1 MAEFDRAALRKIF
14 EGAEIEVPKDVL
26 GQICDLH
33 TSSMDGFP
41 ETIKEL
47 KGKLKVAEQERD
59 AAKAKVPV
67 DGEETISK
75 AEYDKLKGEF
85 DKYKTDV
92 QAKETKAAKEA
103 AYRAI
108 LKDANLSEKGIE
120 KAVKYADWDNIE
132 LGEDGKLKG
141 ANDHIKAVRDEWA
154 EYVTT
159 TTTTGAKTSTPP
171 ANNGGAKLTKAE
183 IYARDEH
190 GRYKLSTAERQK
202 ALAENPELLN

>member
-1 MAEFDRAALRKIF
+1 MSLTRKMLKAMGIEEEKIDQIIEAHSETVDSLKADRDSYKEDAEKL
-14 EGAEIEVPKDVL
+14 KDV
-26 GQICDLH
+26 Q
-33 TSSMDGFP
+33 
-41 ETIKEL
+41 KEL
-47 KGKLKVAEQERD
+47 DDL
-59 AAKAKVPV
+59 KAKGD
-67 DGEETISK
+67 DGWKEK
-75 AEYDKLKGEF
+75 HDRLKDEF

-120 KAVKYADWDNIE
+120 KAIKYAEWDKIE

-141 ANDHIKAVRDEWA
+141 ANDHIKAAREEWA

-171 ANNGGAKLTKAE
+171 ANNGGKTGKTKEEIIANSDPAARQEENAKNTKD
-183 IYARDEH
+183 YGMKFD
-190 GRYKLSTAERQK
+190 
-202 ALAENPELLN
+202 

>member
-33 TSSMDGFP
+33 TSSMDGLP

-85 DKYKTDV
+85 DNYKKDV
-92 QAKETKAAKEA
+92 EAKETKAAKEA

-120 KAVKYADWDNIE
+120 KAVKYAEWDKIE

-141 ANDHIKAVRDEWA
+141 ANDHIKAVREEWA

-171 ANNGGAKLTKAE
+171 ANNGGKTGKTKEEIMAIRDPAARQAE
-183 IYARDEH
+183 IA
-190 GRYKLSTAERQK
+190 K
-202 ALAENPELLN
+202 NPEAFGLKFD

>member
-1 MAEFDRAALRKIF
+1 MSLTRKMLKAMGIEEEKIDQIIEAHSETVDSLKADRDSYKEDAEKL
-14 EGAEIEVPKDVL
+14 KDV
-26 GQICDLH
+26 Q
-33 TSSMDGFP
+33 
-41 ETIKEL
+41 KEL
-47 KGKLKVAEQERD
+47 DDL
-59 AAKAKVPV
+59 KAKGD
-67 DGEETISK
+67 DGWKEK
-75 AEYDKLKGEF
+75 HDRLKDEF
-85 DKYKTDV
+85 EKYKTDV

-120 KAVKYADWDNIE
+120 KAVKYAEWDKIE
-132 LGEDGKLKG
+132 LGADGKLKG
-141 ANDHIKAVRDEWA
+141 ANDHIKAVREEWA

-171 ANNGGAKLTKAE
+171 ANNGGTKLTKAE
-183 IYARDEH
+183 IYEKDEH

>member
-26 GQICDLH
+26 GQICELH
-33 TSSMDGFP
+33 TSSMDNLP

-47 KGKLKVAEQERD
+47 KSKLKTAEQERD

-85 DKYKTDV
+85 DTYKKDV
-92 QAKETKAAKEA
+92 EAKETHSKKVEA
-103 AYRAI
+103 YKTI
-108 LKDANLSEKGIE
+108 LKDAGLSEKGIE
-120 KAVKYADWDNIE
+120 KAIKYAEWDKIE
-132 LGEDGKLKG
+132 LEADGKLKG
-141 ANDHIKAVRDEWA
+141 ASDHIKAVKEEWA

-171 ANNGGAKLTKAE
+171 ANNGGAKLTKE
-183 IYARDEH
+183 DIYKKDER
-190 GRYKLSTAERQK
+190 GRYVMSASERQK
-202 ALAENPELLN
+202 ALVENQIT

>member
-1 MAEFDRAALRKIF
+1 MSLTRKMLKAMGIEEEKIDQIIEAHSETVDSLKADRDSYKEDAEKLKDVQKELDDLKAKGDDGWKEKHDALKVEFD
-14 EGAEIEVPKDVL
+14 
-26 GQICDLH
+26 Q
-33 TSSMDGFP
+33 
-41 ETIKEL
+41 
-47 KGKLKVAEQERD
+47 
-59 AAKAKVPV
+59 
-67 DGEETISK
+67 
-75 AEYDKLKGEF
+75 
-85 DKYKTDV
+85 YKNDV

-120 KAVKYADWDNIE
+120 KAVKYAEWDKIE
-132 LGEDGKLKG
+132 LEADGKLKG
-141 ANDHIKAVRDEWA
+141 ASDHIKAAKEEWA

-171 ANNGGAKLTKAE
+171 ANSGGAKLTKAE

>member
-1 MAEFDRAALRKIF
+1 MADFDRAALRKIF

-33 TSSMDGFP
+33 TSSMDGLP

-85 DKYKTDV
+85 DQYKTDV
-92 QAKETKAAKEA
+92 QAKETHSKKVE
-103 AYRAI
+103 AYRTI
-108 LKDANLSEKGIE
+108 LKDAGLSEKGIE
-120 KAVKYADWDNIE
+120 KAIKYAEWDKIE
-132 LGEDGKLKG
+132 LEADGKLKG
-141 ANDHIKAVRDEWA
+141 ASDHIKSVKEEWA

-159 TTTTGAKTSTPP
+159 TTTTGAKTSNPP
-171 ANNGGAKLTKAE
+171 ANSGGAKLTKE
-183 IYARDEH
+183 DIYKKDER
-190 GRYKLSTAERQK
+190 GRYVMSASERQK
-202 ALAENPELLN
+202 ALVENQIT

>member
-33 TSSMDGFP
+33 TSSMDGLP

-120 KAVKYADWDNIE
+120 KAIKYAEWDKIE

-141 ANDHIKAVRDEWA
+141 ANDHIKAVREEWA

-171 ANNGGAKLTKAE
+171 ANNGGKTGKTKEEIMAIRDPAVRQAE
-183 IYARDEH
+183 IA
-190 GRYKLSTAERQK
+190 K
-202 ALAENPELLN
+202 NPEAFGLKFD

>member
-1 MAEFDRAALRKIF
+1 MGLTDEQVDTIIEAHTDTVDGLKADVSKYKTDAEKLS
-14 EGAEIEVPKDVL
+14 DV
-26 GQICDLH
+26 Q
-33 TSSMDGFP
+33 
-41 ETIKEL
+41 KEL
-47 KGKLKVAEQERD
+47 DEL
-59 AAKAKVPV
+59 KAKGD
-67 DGEETISK
+67 DGWKEK
-75 AEYDKLKGEF
+75 YDNLKGEF

-92 QAKETKAAKEA
+92 QEKETHNKKVEA
-103 AYRAI
+103 YKAI

-120 KAVKYADWDNIE
+120 KAVKYADWDKIE
-132 LGEDGKLKG
+132 LDTDGKLKG
-141 ANDHIKAVRDEWA
+141 ANDHIKAVREEWA

>member
-1 MAEFDRAALRKIF
+1 MSLTRKMLKAMGIEEEKIDQIIEAHSETVDSLKADRDSYKKDSEDLKTVQKELDELKAQGNDGWKEKHDRLKDEFDTYK
-14 EGAEIEVPKDVL
+14 KDV
-26 GQICDLH
+26 
-33 TSSMDGFP
+33 
-41 ETIKEL
+41 E
-47 KGKLKVAEQERD
+47 
-59 AAKAKVPV
+59 
-67 DGEETISK
+67 
-75 AEYDKLKGEF
+75 
-85 DKYKTDV
+85 
-92 QAKETKAAKEA
+92 AKETKAAKEA

-120 KAVKYADWDNIE
+120 KAIKYAEWDKIE

-141 ANDHIKAVRDEWA
+141 ANDHIKAVREEWA

>member
-1 MAEFDRAALRKIF
+1 MADFDRAALRKIF

-33 TSSMDGFP
+33 TSSMDGLP

-75 AEYDKLKGEF
+75 AEYDKLKGDF
-85 DKYKTDV
+85 DTYKKDV
-92 QAKETKAAKEA
+92 EAKETHSKKVEA
-103 AYRAI
+103 YKAI

-120 KAVKYADWDNIE
+120 KAIKYAEWDKIE
-132 LGEDGKLKG
+132 LEADGKLKG
-141 ANDHIKAVRDEWA
+141 ASDHIKAAKEEWA

-171 ANNGGAKLTKAE
+171 ANSGGAKLTKAE

>member
-1 MAEFDRAALRKIF
+1 MSLTRKMLKAMGIEEEKIDQIIEAHTDTVDGLKSDLSKYKTDAEKL
-14 EGAEIEVPKDVL
+14 PDV
-26 GQICDLH
+26 Q
-33 TSSMDGFP
+33 
-41 ETIKEL
+41 KEL
-47 KGKLKVAEQERD
+47 DELKAKGDDGWKEKHDKLKV
-59 AAKAKVPV
+59 
-67 DGEETISK
+67 
-75 AEYDKLKGEF
+75 EF
-85 DKYKTDV
+85 DQYKNDV

-103 AYRAI
+103 AYRAV

-120 KAVKYADWDNIE
+120 KAIKYADWDKIE

-141 ANDHIKAVRDEWA
+141 ANDHIKAAREEWA